1 MARTINRR
9 QFFAL
14 AGTTSAAFALGGAL
28 FGCSPSNNAT
38 PSASESASSAETAS
52 ESTAASGPIEITLGV
67 PTAPPTLPI
76 LRMIDSKALGED
88 VTINLDVWTAPD
100 QLIAMVQDSAHDM
113 FAFPLTVVATLFNK
127 GLDVRLMNVNTW
139 GVTYFLTTDPNFG
152 SWSDLKGKT
161 VHIPLQSSPPD
172 ALTQYFINEA
182 GLVPGEDVEIIYA
195 TTDEVTQLLASGQ
208 AQYATQI
215 EPQVT
220 AALSKN
226 PNLRRALS
234 FEEEWQRVT
243 GTDTM
248 IPNAG
253 FGTKQSFID
262 ENPDFVAA
270 FQNAY
275 QEALEWVVANP
286 AEAAKLAEAELGMQ
300 AALVEQAIPNMGLH
314 FKTAPDAADELADF
328 YELLYS
334 YDPSMVGGNLP
345 GEEMYYQ
352 A

>member
-1 MARTINRR
+1 MARNLNRR
-9 QFFAL
+9 SFFAL
-14 AGTTSAAFALGGAL
+14 AGATSASLAFGGLLGG
-28 FGCSPSNNAT
+28 CSAGSEEPA
-38 PSASESASSAETAS
+38 ESAAESSSSSSSET
-52 ESTAASGPIEITLGV
+52 TAQAGPLEITLGV
-67 PTAPPTLPI
+67 PTAPPTLPL
-76 LRMIDSKALGED
+76 LRMVDSKALGED
-88 VTINLDVWTAPD
+88 VTLNLDVWTAPD
-100 QLIAMVQDSAHDM
+100 QLIAMVQDSQHDM
-113 FAFPLTVVATLFNK
+113 FAFPLTVVSTLFNK

-139 GVTYFLTTDPNFG
+139 GVTYFLTSDPDF
-152 SWSDLKGKT
+152 STWADLKGKT

-182 GLVPGEDVEIIYA
+182 GLVPGEDVEIVYA
-195 TTDEVTQLLASGQ
+195 STDEVTQLLASGQ

-226 PNLRRALS
+226 PDLRRALS

-262 ENPDFVAA
+262 EHPDFVAS
-270 FQNAY
+270 FQDAY

-286 AEAAKLAEAELGMQ
+286 ADAAALAEAELGMQ
-300 AALVEQAIPNMGLH
+300 AAMVEKAIPNMGLH
-314 FKTAPDAADELADF
+314 FKTAVDASGELADF
-328 YELLYS
+328 YQLLYDF
-334 YDPSMVGGNLP
+334 DPSMIGGNIP
-345 GEEMYYQ
+345 TEEMYYE